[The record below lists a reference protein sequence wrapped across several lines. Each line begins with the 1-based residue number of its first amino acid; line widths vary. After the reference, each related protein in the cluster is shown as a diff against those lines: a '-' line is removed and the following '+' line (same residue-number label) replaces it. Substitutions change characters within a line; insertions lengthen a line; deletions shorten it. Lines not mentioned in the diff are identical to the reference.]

1 MLECCNSLTASYY
14 VQERYIYDTVKKSLC
29 TIISYRF
36 SSCTCM
42 YRRLRRAKRSRTL
55 RGTQK
60 KSKGGHL
67 RIDTDYLFTP
77 QSQQSHVV
85 IVPDAHGHERS
96 LNYINV
102 LLETF
107 GERFSWI
114 ALEYILQGFGDHLQR
129 FLDRIQTPITEA
141 VCNVFCNCFIYGERR
156 DGVQPCSK
164 LYAPHVEYARKLLG
178 ILKKFDKVICLEM
191 GDRPPHVEQSWASYL
206 PATGNGI
213 VVVGAEHVLPLSRE
227 IHKQR
232 NSISYTIFRHYLP
245 PVYHFIKPTTYL
257 LKNGESAPF
266 SYTTA
271 SERAPSMRV
280 SMRALPL
287 MPMRAP
293 LPMPMRAPPPM
304 PMRAPPPNVRRS
316 SSSSRANNTK
326 RQLRI
331 SSLKHATRR
340 EDWST
345 RKTPLTP
352 SFSSSSMQAKRANR
366 VSRRGR

>member
-1 MLECCNSLTASYY
+1 
-14 VQERYIYDTVKKSLC
+14 
-29 TIISYRF
+29 
-36 SSCTCM
+36 M

-55 RGTQK
+55 RGTQQK
-60 KSKGGHL
+60 NKGGHL
-67 RIDTDYLFTP
+67 RIDTDYQLFTP
-77 QSQQSHVV
+77 QSRQSHVV

-96 LNYINV
+96 LDYINV

-114 ALEYILQGFGDHLQR
+114 ALEYVLHGFGDHLQR

-141 VCNVFCNCFIYGERR
+141 VCNVFCNCFIYGKRR

-178 ILKKFDKVICLEM
+178 TLKKIEKVICLEM

-245 PVYHFIKPTTYL
+245 PVYYFIKPTTYR

-280 SMRALPL
+280 PMRALP
-287 MPMRAP
+287 PM
-293 LPMPMRAPPPM
+293 L
-304 PMRAPPPNVRRS
+304 MRAPPPNVRRS
-316 SSSSRANNTK
+316 SSSSRTNNTK

-331 SSLKHATRR
+331 SSLEQANRR
-340 EDWST
+340 EGCSM
-345 RKTPLTP
+345 RKTLRKLP
-352 SFSSSSMQAKRANR
+352 SSSQTKRANR